1 LTDSRSQRW
10 SGYRAAPLDSARL
23 HLEPITP
30 AHAEALFPGLCDPAL
45 YRWLDAPAAD
55 LAGLRRRFERLAKP
69 VRPDGQLWLN
79 FAVRD
84 RSEDQYV
91 GYVQATVNADLRA
104 HVAYFVFTPFQRRGY
119 AREAVQCLLEHVF
132 DACHSTSVQI
142 EVDTRN
148 EPSQRVAE
156 ALGFRRDPGAQAVIN
171 AGAPSLDYVYR
182 LERPR

>member
-1 LTDSRSQRW
+1 MTRAASRQW
-10 SGYRAAPLDSARL
+10 PGYRAAPLDSARL
-23 HLEPITP
+23 RLEPITC
-30 AHAEALFPGLCDPAL
+30 AHADALFAGLCDPAL

-69 VRPDGQLWLN
+69 ARPDGQLWLN

-84 RSEDQYV
+84 RSADQYI
-91 GYVQATVNADLRA
+91 GYVQATVNADRSA

-119 AREAVQCLLEHVF
+119 AREAVQCLLAHLF
-132 DACHSTSVQI
+132 DACKSTSVQI

-156 ALGFRRDPGAQAVIN
+156 ALGFRREPGAQAALN
-171 AGAPSLDYVYR
+171 AGAPALDYVYR
-182 LERPR
+182 LDRPR